1 MEGVFL
7 SSAREALLVVVMA
20 SAPPLLAAL
29 VVGLAVAIVQALTQ
43 VQEQT
48 LGVLARIVA
57 VFGTLYVSGYWMA
70 GLVMRFAQKVLTEF
84 PTWVH

>member
-1 MEGVFL
+1 VEGVFL
-7 SSAREALLVVVMA
+7 SSAREALLIVVLA

-29 VVGLAVAIVQALTQ
+29 VVGLAVAVVQALTQ

-57 VFGTLYVSGYWMA
+57 VFGALYVSGAWMA
-70 GLVMRFAQKVLTEF
+70 GLVTRFAQKVLTEF
-84 PTWVH
+84 PSWVH

>member
-7 SSAREALLVVVMA
+7 SSAREALLIVVLA

-29 VVGLAVAIVQALTQ
+29 VVGLAVAVVQALTQ

-57 VFGTLYVSGYWMA
+57 VFGALYVSGYWMA
-70 GLVMRFAQKVLTEF
+70 GLVTRFAQKVLTGF
-84 PTWVH
+84 PNWVH

>member
-1 MEGVFL
+1 MEGAFL
-7 SSAREALLVVVMA
+7 SSAREALLIVVMA

-57 VFGTLYVSGYWMA
+57 VFAALYVSGAWMA
-70 GLVMRFAQKVLTEF
+70 GLVTRFAQKVLTEF
-84 PTWVH
+84 PAWVR

>member
-7 SSAREALLVVVMA
+7 STTREALLVVVMA
-20 SAPPLLAAL
+20 SLPPLVAAL
-29 VVGLAVAIVQALTQ
+29 TVGLAVAVVQALTQ

-57 VFGTLYVSGYWMA
+57 VFAALFVSGSWMA
-70 GLVMRFAQKVLTEF
+70 SLVTRFAQKVLTGF
-84 PTWVH
+84 PAWVH

>member
-7 SSAREALLVVVMA
+7 GTTREALLVVVMA
-20 SAPPLLAAL
+20 SLPPLLAAL
-29 VVGLAVAIVQALTQ
+29 TVGLAVAVVQALTQ

-57 VFGTLYVSGYWMA
+57 VFAALFVSGSWMA
-70 GLVMRFAQKVLTEF
+70 SLVTRFAQKVLTGF
-84 PTWVH
+84 PSWVH